1 MKKDLTELKVGEA
14 GTIVELCGNQGFLK
28 RICALGI
35 REGKEIQKVSSQ
47 VWQGPITV
55 KIDNFQVALGFGMAK
70 KIIVEV
76 EENTPRISTNPSRIN
91 TNKDSR

>member
-1 MKKDLTELKVGEA
+1 MKRVDLTQLKPDQT
-14 GTIVELCGNQGFLK
+14 GTIVELCGGQGFIK

-35 REGKEIQKVSSQ
+35 KEGKEIQKVSSQ

-55 KIDNFQVALGFGMAK
+55 KVGSFQAAIGFGMAK

-76 EENTPRISTNPSRIN
+76 EEE
-91 TNKDSR
+91 